1 MSHIDSLLLGPD
13 EGEVIE
19 ARGNR
24 IVIKSASASQL
35 VCDYTAP
42 PRFAGPPLHVHP
54 GFDELFLVDDGELEV
69 RIREEV
75 VELASGASAYVSGS
89 TPHTFSNPGLAPVRF
104 MLVCS
109 PGGWER
115 FFRAVAAGDGTTIA
129 AISERF
135 GYAEVPAVEAIMGG
149 VA

>member
-1 MSHIDSLLLGPD
+1 MNQIDSLLQGPD
-13 EGEVIE
+13 EGEVIS

-35 VCDYTAP
+35 VCEYTAP
-42 PRFAGPPLHVHP
+42 PQFAGPPLHVHP
-54 GFDELFLVDDGELEV
+54 GFDELFLGVDGELEV
-69 RIREEV
+69 RIREEAL
-75 VELASGASAYVSGS
+75 ELASGASAYVSGS

-109 PGGWER
+109 PGGWEH
-115 FFRAVAAGDGTTIA
+115 FFRAVAVGDASRIA

-135 GYAEVPAVEAIMGG
+135 GYTEVPVVERIMGG